1 MKKRQ
6 LTVILASLIIAA
18 LTASMTGCAARI
30 YEEAPS
36 SQASVVLSAPTV
48 EESKEEPS
56 EESSEEESSEEES
69 SEEESSEEESSEEE
83 SSEEESSEEESSEEE
98 SSEEESSEEESSE
111 EESSEEESSEEE
123 SSEEESSE
131 EESGQKVTFVKPDDW
146 SDNIYIV
153 VYPRGGQAEM
163 PGDPMT
169 NNGDGTFSYVLK
181 EDIEDPIAIFHDADD
196 TRTRNRNMYPR
207 SGSIDFID
215 GETYEVAVG

>member
-30 YEEAPS
+30 YEEAPA
-36 SQASVVLSAPTV
+36 SQASVVSSAPTV

-56 EESSEEESSEEES
+56 
-69 SEEESSEEESSEEE
+69 
-83 SSEEESSEEESSEEE
+83 
-98 SSEEESSEEESSE
+98 

>member
-30 YEEAPS
+30 YEEAPA
-36 SQASVVLSAPTV
+36 SQASVVSSAPTV

-56 EESSEEESSEEES
+56 
-69 SEEESSEEESSEEE
+69 
-83 SSEEESSEEESSEEE
+83 EESSEEESSEEE

-181 EDIEDPIAIFHDADD
+181 EDIEDPITIFHDADD

>member
-6 LTVILASLIIAA
+6 LTAIFSSLIIAA
-18 LTASMTGCAARI
+18 LTVSMTGCAGRVYTIDGGTA
-30 YEEAPS
+30 
-36 SQASVVLSAPTV
+36 SQASSVSSAPTV
-48 EESKEEPS
+48 EESKQ

-83 SSEEESSEEESSEEE
+83 SSKEESSEEESSEEE

-111 EESSEEESSEEE
+111 EE
-123 SSEEESSE
+123 
-131 EESGQKVTFVKPDDW
+131 EESGKKVTFIKPDDW

-153 VYPRGGQAEM
+153 VYPRGGRGEM
-163 PGDPMT
+163 PGNAMT

-181 EDIEDPIAIFHDADD
+181 EDIEDPVAIFHDADD
-196 TRTRNRNMYPR
+196 TRTRNKNMYPR
-207 SGSIDFID
+207 SGSIDFVD

>member
-56 EESSEEESSEEES
+56 
-69 SEEESSEEESSEEE
+69 
-83 SSEEESSEEESSEEE
+83 
-98 SSEEESSEEESSE
+98 EESSEEESSE

>member
-6 LTVILASLIIAA
+6 FTAIFASLIIAA
-18 LTASMTGCAARI
+18 LTASMTGCAARVYTI
-30 YEEAPS
+30 DGSPTT
-36 SQASVVLSAPTV
+36 SQAPAVSSTVVTEESSEEPSV
-48 EESKEEPS
+48 EESS
-56 EESSEEESSEEES
+56 EEELSEEESSEEES

-83 SSEEESSEEESSEEE
+83 SSEEESSEEEESE
-98 SSEEESSEEESSE
+98 SSEEE
-111 EESSEEESSEEE
+111 
-123 SSEEESSE
+123 
-131 EESGQKVTFVKPDDW
+131 EESGKKVTFIKPEDW

-163 PGDPMT
+163 PGNPMT

>member
-6 LTVILASLIIAA
+6 LTAIFSSLIIAA
-18 LTASMTGCAARI
+18 LTVSMTGCAGRVYTI
-30 YEEAPS
+30 DGGKV
-36 SQASVVLSAPTV
+36 SQAPAVSSTPAV
-48 EESKEEPS
+48 EESKQ

-83 SSEEESSEEESSEEE
+83 SSEEESSKEESSEEE

-123 SSEEESSE
+123 
-131 EESGQKVTFVKPDDW
+131 EESGKKVTFIKPDDW

-153 VYPRGGQAEM
+153 VYPRGGRGEM
-163 PGDPMT
+163 PGNAMT

-181 EDIEDPIAIFHDADD
+181 EDIEDPVAIFHDADD
-196 TRTRNRNMYPR
+196 TRTRNKNMYPR
-207 SGSIDFID
+207 SGSIDFVD